1 VFGEKKNREGEFE
14 KRRVREQG
22 EIGKNKTKGE

>member
-1 VFGEKKNREGEFE
+1 VFGEKKNGEGEFE